1 MTTPDSARKFL
12 VSVLGFIRERKLLV
26 AAIAVVLGVALSWL
40 IHLPTGYSGHAHP
53 SQAIS
58 TDFSSGFSV
67 AWEMTSKD
75 LGVDEPVVATTRV
88 DGVLVAVTG
97 KKDGSSKGATT
108 FSGTLIGIDPSGSTP
123 TVLWRHEFN
132 SESDTFFTWDD
143 SIIAG
148 GETIRASDGTVTA
161 TWDTPLPTTVGYDH
175 DPGSPRVV
183 LSPSSHPSWG
193 AVAGFIPVTWPVV
206 VTCTSI
212 YNSTTGGR
220 DEEPSCTGW
229 HKDGTQA
236 WNYALTRNADGQTV
250 HPTVISTANS
260 HLILWHYDNDHPYL
274 DSFLSLTDGSVTDLG
289 VAFSGYLSIDSID
302 ATSNIYA
309 TSDGWLVY
317 GSIYAHFEDG
327 DIAVLNPDGSL
338 REMMTLTTNSLSWST
353 FITTTCVDAD
363 GYTVR
368 PTTEQSLTALRT
380 GRGWTP
386 MCYGVESNRPDSST
400 YALNG
405 RAFLAPDEDGT
416 PTDTHYKQGSF
427 FSTDGSLILGI
438 QSIESDK
445 KNSTKEEAP
454 ALYYSRSGVK
464 IASLSQVGARSA
476 QPFYDDLLIASP
488 AHPDSW
494 LARQRSF
501 LGTYPHPDTVLMG
514 ITPRRAS

>member
-1 MTTPDSARKFL
+1 MTAPDSARNFL

-26 AAIAVVLGVALSWL
+26 AAIAVVLGIGLSWL
-40 IHLPTGYSGHAHP
+40 IHLPTGYSGRAHP

-75 LGVDEPVVATTRV
+75 LGVDGPIAATTRV

-97 KKDGSSKGATT
+97 KKNGSSKGATT

-132 SESDTFFTWDD
+132 SESDTLFTWDD

-161 TWDTPLPTTVGYDH
+161 TWDSPLPTTVGYDH
-175 DPGSPRVV
+175 DLGSPRV
-183 LSPSSHPSWG
+183 LSPSRPSWG
-193 AVAGFIPVTWPVV
+193 DGASFVPITSSVV

-212 YNSTTGGR
+212 DDSRSGDR
-220 DEEPSCTGW
+220 DEGPSCTGW

-250 HPTVISTANS
+250 QPTGVATVDD
-260 HLILWHYDNDHPYL
+260 HLIVGHYDNDRLYV
-274 DSFLSLTDGSVTDLG
+274 DSFLSLIDGSVTDLG
-289 VAFSGYLSIDSID
+289 VAFSGRLYVDSIY
-302 ATSNIYA
+302 ATSNTYA
-309 TSDGWLVY
+309 TSDGWLVN
-317 GSIYAHFEDG
+317 GMNDAQPEDG
-327 DIAVLNPDGSL
+327 DITVLNPDGSL
-338 REMMTLTTNSLSWST
+338 REMMTLTTNSLWWRT

-363 GYTVR
+363 GQAVQ
-368 PTTEQSLTALRT
+368 PTTEQALAALRT
-380 GRGWTP
+380 GHGWTP
-386 MCYGVESNRPDSST
+386 MCSNVVTSGSGSSI

-405 RAFLAPDEDGT
+405 RWFLAADEDGT
-416 PTDTHYKQGSF
+416 PTYAEYEQGAFLSA
-427 FSTDGSLILGI
+427 DGSLILGI
-438 QSIESDK
+438 QSIKSDE

-454 ALYYSRSGVK
+454 ALYYSRSGVT

-476 QPFYDDLLIASP
+476 QPFYDDLLIATP
-488 AHPDSW
+488 VP
-494 LARQRSF
+494 QRNIF
-501 LGTYPHPDTVLMG
+501 LRYLGGYPHPDTVLMG
-514 ITPRRAS
+514 ITPKRAG

>member
-1 MTTPDSARKFL
+1 MTAPDSARNFL

-26 AAIAVVLGVALSWL
+26 AAIAVVLGIGLSWL

-75 LGVDEPVVATTRV
+75 LGVDGPVVATTRV

-132 SESDTFFTWDD
+132 SESGTLFTWND

-161 TWDTPLPTTVGYDH
+161 TWDSPLPTTVGYDH
-175 DPGSPRVV
+175 DLGSPRV
-183 LSPSSHPSWG
+183 LSPSRPSWG
-193 AVAGFIPVTWPVV
+193 DGASFVPITWPVV

-212 YNSTTGGR
+212 DDSRSGDR
-220 DEEPSCTGW
+220 DEGPSCTGW

-236 WNYALTRNADGQTV
+236 WNYALTRNADRLTV
-250 HPTVISTANS
+250 QPTGVATVDD
-260 HLILWHYDNDHPYL
+260 HLIVGHSENDYDLYV
-274 DSFLSLTDGSVTDLG
+274 DSFLSLVDGSVTDLD
-289 VAFSGYLSIDSID
+289 VPFSGRISID
-302 ATSNIYA
+302 NVYA
-309 TSDGWLVY
+309 TSDGWIINGMGYSQL
-317 GSIYAHFEDG
+317 EDG

-338 REMMTLTTNSLSWST
+338 REMVTLTTNSLQWQTLSNT
-353 FITTTCVDAD
+353 MCTDAD
-363 GYTVR
+363 GQAVQ
-368 PTTEQSLTALRT
+368 PTTEQALAALRT
-380 GRGWTP
+380 GHGWTP
-386 MCYGVESNRPDSST
+386 MCSNVVTSGSGSSI

-405 RAFLAPDEDGT
+405 RWFLAADEDGT
-416 PTDTHYKQGSF
+416 PTYAEYEQGAFLSA
-427 FSTDGSLILGI
+427 DGSLILGI
-438 QSIESDK
+438 QSIKSDK

-454 ALYYSRSGVK
+454 ALYYSRSGVT

-476 QPFYDDLLIASP
+476 QPFYDDLLIATP
-488 AHPDSW
+488 VP
-494 LARQRSF
+494 QRNIF
-501 LGTYPHPDTVLMG
+501 LRYLGTYPHPDTVLMG
-514 ITPRRAS
+514 ITPKRAG

>member
-1 MTTPDSARKFL
+1 MTAPDSARNFL

-26 AAIAVVLGVALSWL
+26 AAIAVVLGIGLSWL

-75 LGVDEPVVATTRV
+75 LGVDGPVVATTRV

-132 SESDTFFTWDD
+132 SESGTLFTWDD

-175 DPGSPRVV
+175 DRGSPRV
-183 LSPSSHPSWG
+183 LFPRPSWG
-193 AVAGFIPVTWPVV
+193 DGGSFVPITSSVV
-206 VTCTSI
+206 VTCTPINDSRSGDR
-212 YNSTTGGR
+212 NEG
-220 DEEPSCTGW
+220 PSCTGW

-236 WNYALTRNADGQTV
+236 WNYAVTRNADGQTV
-250 HPTVISTANS
+250 KPTGVATVDD
-260 HLILWHYDNDHPYL
+260 HLIVGHYDNDRLYV
-274 DSFLSLTDGSVTDLG
+274 DSFLSLIDGSVTDLG
-289 VAFSGYLSIDSID
+289 VAFSGRLYVDSIY
-302 ATSNIYA
+302 ATSNTYA
-309 TSDGWLVY
+309 TSDGWLVN
-317 GSIYAHFEDG
+317 GMNDAQPEDG
-327 DIAVLNPDGSL
+327 DVTVLNPDGSL
-338 REMMTLTTNSLSWST
+338 REMMTLTTNSLWWRT

-363 GYTVR
+363 GQAVQ
-368 PTTEQSLTALRT
+368 PTTEQALAALRT
-380 GRGWTP
+380 GHGWTP
-386 MCYGVESNRPDSST
+386 MCSNVVTSGSGSSI

-405 RAFLAPDEDGT
+405 RWFLAADEDGT
-416 PTDTHYKQGSF
+416 PTYTEYEQGAFLSA
-427 FSTDGSLILGI
+427 DGSLILGI
-438 QSIESDK
+438 QSIKSDE

-454 ALYYSRSGVK
+454 ALYYSRSGVT

-476 QPFYDDLLIASP
+476 QPFYDDLLIATP
-488 AHPDSW
+488 VP
-494 LARQRSF
+494 QRNFF
-501 LGTYPHPDTVLMG
+501 LRYLGGYPHPDTVLMG
-514 ITPRRAS
+514 ITPKRAG

>member
-1 MTTPDSARKFL
+1 MTAPDSARNFL

-26 AAIAVVLGVALSWL
+26 AAIAVVLGIGLSWL

-75 LGVDEPVVATTRV
+75 LGVDGPVVATTRV

-132 SESDTFFTWDD
+132 SESGTLFTWDD

-175 DPGSPRVV
+175 DRGSPRV
-183 LSPSSHPSWG
+183 LFPRPSWG
-193 AVAGFIPVTWPVV
+193 DGGSFVPITSSVV
-206 VTCTSI
+206 VTCTPINDSQE
-212 YNSTTGGR
+212 GDR
-220 DEEPSCTGW
+220 DEGPSCTGW

-236 WNYALTRNADGQTV
+236 WNYAVTRNADRLTV
-250 HPTVISTANS
+250 QPTGVATVDD
-260 HLILWHYDNDHPYL
+260 HLIVGHSENDYDLHV
-274 DSFLSLTDGSVTDLG
+274 DSFLSLVDGSVTDLD
-289 VAFSGYLSIDSID
+289 VPFSGRISID
-302 ATSNIYA
+302 NVYA
-309 TSDGWLVY
+309 TSDGWIINGMGYSQL
-317 GSIYAHFEDG
+317 EDG

-338 REMMTLTTNSLSWST
+338 REMVTLTTNSLQWQTLSNT
-353 FITTTCVDAD
+353 MCTDAD
-363 GYTVR
+363 GQAVQ
-368 PTTEQSLTALRT
+368 PTTEQALAALRT
-380 GRGWTP
+380 GHGWTP
-386 MCYGVESNRPDSST
+386 MCSNVVTSGSGSSI

-405 RAFLAPDEDGT
+405 RWFLAADEDGT
-416 PTDTHYKQGSF
+416 PTYTEYEQGAFLSA
-427 FSTDGSLILGI
+427 DGSLILGI
-438 QSIESDK
+438 QSIKSDE

-454 ALYYSRSGVK
+454 ALYYSRSGVT

-476 QPFYDDLLIASP
+476 QPFYDDLLIATP
-488 AHPDSW
+488 VP
-494 LARQRSF
+494 QRNIF
-501 LGTYPHPDTVLMG
+501 LRYLGGYPHPDTVLMG
-514 ITPRRAS
+514 ITPKRAG

>member
-1 MTTPDSARKFL
+1 MTAPDSARKFL

-26 AAIAVVLGVALSWL
+26 AAIAVVLGIGLSWL
-40 IHLPTGYSGHAHP
+40 IHLPTGYSGRAHP

-75 LGVDEPVVATTRV
+75 LGVDGPVVATTRV

-175 DPGSPRVV
+175 DPSSPRVV
-183 LSPSSHPSWG
+183 LSPSHPSWG

-260 HLILWHYDNDHPYL
+260 HLIVWHYDNDHPYL

-464 IASLSQVGARSA
+464 IASLSQVGAKSA
-476 QPFYDDLLIASP
+476 QPFYDDLLIATP
-488 AHPDSW
+488 VPK
-494 LARQRSF
+494 RNVF
-501 LGTYPHPDTVLMG
+501 LRYLGGYPHPDTVLMG

>member
-1 MTTPDSARKFL
+1 MTAPDSERNFL

-26 AAIAVVLGVALSWL
+26 AAIAVVLGIGLSWL

-75 LGVDEPVVATTRV
+75 LGVDGPIAATTRV

-132 SESDTFFTWDD
+132 SESDTLFTWND

-161 TWDTPLPTTVGYDH
+161 TWDSALPTTVGYDH
-175 DPGSPRVV
+175 DLGSPRV
-183 LSPSSHPSWG
+183 LSPSRPSWG
-193 AVAGFIPVTWPVV
+193 DGASFVPITWPVV

-212 YNSTTGGR
+212 DDSRSGDR
-220 DEEPSCTGW
+220 DEGPSCTGW

-236 WNYALTRNADGQTV
+236 WNYALTRNADRLTV
-250 HPTVISTANS
+250 QPTGVATVDD
-260 HLILWHYDNDHPYL
+260 HLIVGHYDNDRLYV
-274 DSFLSLTDGSVTDLG
+274 DSFLSLIDGSVTDLG
-289 VAFSGYLSIDSID
+289 VAFSGRLYVDSID
-302 ATSNIYA
+302 ATSNTYA
-309 TSDGWLVY
+309 TSDGWLVN
-317 GSIYAHFEDG
+317 GMNDAQPEDG
-327 DIAVLNPDGSL
+327 DVTVLNPDGSL
-338 REMMTLTTNSLSWST
+338 REMMTLTTNSLWWRT

-363 GYTVR
+363 GQAVQ
-368 PTTEQSLTALRT
+368 PTTEQALAALRT
-380 GRGWTP
+380 GHGWTP
-386 MCYGVESNRPDSST
+386 MCSNVVTSGSGSSI

-405 RAFLAPDEDGT
+405 RWFLAADEDGT
-416 PTDTHYKQGSF
+416 PTYAEYEQGAFLSA
-427 FSTDGSLILGI
+427 DGSLILGI
-438 QSIESDK
+438 QSIKSDE

-454 ALYYSRSGVK
+454 ALYYSRSGVT

-476 QPFYDDLLIASP
+476 QPFYDDLLIATP
-488 AHPDSW
+488 VPK
-494 LARQRSF
+494 RNIF
-501 LGTYPHPDTVLMG
+501 LRYLGGYPHPDTVLMG
-514 ITPRRAS
+514 ITPKRAG

>member
-12 VSVLGFIRERKLLV
+12 VSTLIFIRTRKLLV
-26 AAIAVVLGVALSWL
+26 TILVSSLGVALSWL

-75 LGVDEPVVATTRV
+75 LGVDGPVVATTRV

-175 DPGSPRVV
+175 DPSSPRVV
-183 LSPSSHPSWG
+183 LSPSHPSWG
-193 AVAGFIPVTWPVV
+193 TVAGFIPVTWPVV

-260 HLILWHYDNDHPYL
+260 HLIVWHYDNDHPYL

-338 REMMTLTTNSLSWST
+338 REMMTLTTNSLSWRT

-380 GRGWTP
+380 GHGWTP
-386 MCYGVESNRPDSST
+386 MCYGAESNRPDSSM

-405 RAFLAPDEDGT
+405 KPFLAPDEDGT
-416 PTDTHYKQGSF
+416 PTDTNYEQGSF
-427 FSTDGSLILGI
+427 FSTDGSLIL
-438 QSIESDK
+438 SVPAKSDMK
-445 KNSTKEEAP
+445 DFDKDDIPTLHFTS
-454 ALYYSRSGVK
+454 SGKQV
-464 IASLSQVGARSA
+464 ASLSQVGARSA
-476 QPFYDDLLIASP
+476 QLFYDDLLIATP
-488 AHPDSW
+488 VPK
-494 LARQRSF
+494 RNIF
-501 LGTYPHPDTVLMG
+501 LRYLGGYPHPDTVLMG
-514 ITPRRAS
+514 ITPKRAS

>member
-1 MTTPDSARKFL
+1 MTAPDSARNFL

-26 AAIAVVLGVALSWL
+26 AAIAVVLGIGLSWL

-75 LGVDEPVVATTRV
+75 LGVDGPVVATTRV

-132 SESDTFFTWDD
+132 SESDTLFTWDD

-161 TWDTPLPTTVGYDH
+161 TWDSPLPTTVGYDH
-175 DPGSPRVV
+175 DLNSPRV
-183 LSPSSHPSWG
+183 LFPSRPSWG
-193 AVAGFIPVTWPVV
+193 DGAGFVPITWPVV
-206 VTCTSI
+206 VTCTPIDDSQE
-212 YNSTTGGR
+212 GDR
-220 DEEPSCTGW
+220 DEGPSCTGW

-236 WNYALTRNADGQTV
+236 WNYAVTRNADRLTV
-250 HPTVISTANS
+250 QPTGVATVDD
-260 HLILWHYDNDHPYL
+260 HLIVGHYDNDRLYV
-274 DSFLSLTDGSVTDLG
+274 DSFLSLIDGSVTDLG
-289 VAFSGYLSIDSID
+289 VAFSGRLYVDSIY
-302 ATSNIYA
+302 ATSNTYA
-309 TSDGWLVY
+309 TSDGWLVN
-317 GSIYAHFEDG
+317 GMNDAQPEDG
-327 DIAVLNPDGSL
+327 DVTVLNPDGSL
-338 REMMTLTTNSLSWST
+338 REMMTLTTNSLWWRT

-363 GYTVR
+363 GQAVQ
-368 PTTEQSLTALRT
+368 PTTEQALAALRT
-380 GRGWTP
+380 GHGWTP
-386 MCYGVESNRPDSST
+386 MCSNVVTSGSGSSI

-405 RAFLAPDEDGT
+405 RWFLAADEDGT
-416 PTDTHYKQGSF
+416 PTYTEYEQGAFLSA
-427 FSTDGSLILGI
+427 DGSLILGI
-438 QSIESDK
+438 QSIKSDE

-454 ALYYSRSGVK
+454 ALYYSRSGVT

-476 QPFYDDLLIASP
+476 QPFYDDLLIATP
-488 AHPDSW
+488 VP
-494 LARQRSF
+494 QRNIF
-501 LGTYPHPDTVLMG
+501 LRYLGGYPHPDTVLMG
-514 ITPRRAS
+514 ITPKRAG

>member
-26 AAIAVVLGVALSWL
+26 AAIAVVLGIGLSWL

-75 LGVDEPVVATTRV
+75 LGVDGPIAATTRV

-132 SESDTFFTWDD
+132 SESDTLFTWDD

-183 LSPSSHPSWG
+183 LSPSHPSRG
-193 AVAGFIPVTWPVV
+193 AVASFIPVTWPVV

-250 HPTVISTANS
+250 KPTGVATVDD
-260 HLILWHYDNDHPYL
+260 HLIVGHSENDYDLYV
-274 DSFLSLTDGSVTDLG
+274 DSFLSLVDGSVTDLD
-289 VAFSGYLSIDSID
+289 VPFSGRISID
-302 ATSNIYA
+302 NVYA
-309 TSDGWLVY
+309 TSDGWIINGMGYSQL
-317 GSIYAHFEDG
+317 EDG

-338 REMMTLTTNSLSWST
+338 REMVTLTTNSLQWQTLSNT
-353 FITTTCVDAD
+353 MCTDAD
-363 GYTVR
+363 GQAVQ
-368 PTTEQSLTALRT
+368 PTTEQALAALRT
-380 GRGWTP
+380 GHGWTP
-386 MCYGVESNRPDSST
+386 MCSNVVTSGSGSSI

-405 RAFLAPDEDGT
+405 RWFLAADEDGT
-416 PTDTHYKQGSF
+416 PTYTEYEQGAFLSA
-427 FSTDGSLILGI
+427 DGSLILGI
-438 QSIESDK
+438 QSIKSDE

-476 QPFYDDLLIASP
+476 RPFYDDLLVATP
-488 AHPDSW
+488 VP
-494 LARQRSF
+494 QRSIF
-501 LGTYPHPDTVLMG
+501 LRYLGGYPHPDTVLMG
-514 ITPRRAS
+514 ITPKRAG

>member
-1 MTTPDSARKFL
+1 MTAPDSARKFL

-26 AAIAVVLGVALSWL
+26 AAIAVVLGIGLSWL
-40 IHLPTGYSGHAHP
+40 IHLPTGYSGRAHP

-58 TDFSSGFSV
+58 TDLSSGFSV

-75 LGVDEPVVATTRV
+75 LGVDGPIAATTRV

-132 SESDTFFTWDD
+132 SESDTLFTWDD

-161 TWDTPLPTTVGYDH
+161 TWDSPLPTTVGYDH
-175 DPGSPRVV
+175 DLGSPRV
-183 LSPSSHPSWG
+183 LFPSRPSWRDG
-193 AVAGFIPVTWPVV
+193 GSFVPITSSVV

-212 YNSTTGGR
+212 DDSRSGDR
-220 DEEPSCTGW
+220 DEGPSCTGW

-236 WNYALTRNADGQTV
+236 WNYAVTRNADGQTV
-250 HPTVISTANS
+250 KPTGVATVDD
-260 HLILWHYDNDHPYL
+260 HLIVGHSENDYDLYV
-274 DSFLSLTDGSVTDLG
+274 DSFLSLVDGSVTDLD
-289 VAFSGYLSIDSID
+289 VPFSGRISID
-302 ATSNIYA
+302 NVYA
-309 TSDGWLVY
+309 TSDGWIINGMGYSQL
-317 GSIYAHFEDG
+317 EDG

-338 REMMTLTTNSLSWST
+338 RTSISLTTNSLWWRT
-353 FITTTCVDAD
+353 LITTTCTDAD
-363 GYTVR
+363 GQAVQ
-368 PTTEQSLTALRT
+368 PTTEQALTALRT
-380 GRGWTP
+380 GHGWTP
-386 MCYGVESNRPDSST
+386 MCSNVVTSGSGSSI

-405 RAFLAPDEDGT
+405 RWFLAADEDGT
-416 PTDTHYKQGSF
+416 PTYAEYEQGAFLSA
-427 FSTDGSLILGI
+427 DGSLILGI

-454 ALYYSRSGVK
+454 ALYYSRSGVT

-476 QPFYDDLLIASP
+476 QPFYDDLLIATP
-488 AHPDSW
+488 VP
-494 LARQRSF
+494 QRNIF
-501 LGTYPHPDTVLMG
+501 LRYLGTYPHPDTVLMG
-514 ITPRRAS
+514 ITPKRAG

>member
-1 MTTPDSARKFL
+1 MTAPDSARKFL

-26 AAIAVVLGVALSWL
+26 AAIAVVLGIGLSWL
-40 IHLPTGYSGHAHP
+40 IHLPTGYSGRAHP

-75 LGVDEPVVATTRV
+75 LGVDGPIAATTRV

-108 FSGTLIGIDPSGSTP
+108 FSGTLIGIDPSGSAP
-123 TVLWRHEFN
+123 AVLWRHEFN
-132 SESDTFFTWDD
+132 SESDTLFTWDD

-175 DPGSPRVV
+175 DRNSPRVV
-183 LSPSSHPSWG
+183 FPRPSWG
-193 AVAGFIPVTWPVV
+193 DGASFVPITSSVV
-206 VTCTSI
+206 VTCTPIDDSR
-212 YNSTTGGR
+212 SGDR
-220 DEEPSCTGW
+220 DEGPSCTGW

-236 WNYALTRNADGQTV
+236 WNYAVTRNADRLTV
-250 HPTVISTANS
+250 QPTGVATVDD
-260 HLILWHYDNDHPYL
+260 HLIVGHYEEAYDL
-274 DSFLSLTDGSVTDLG
+274 RVDSFLSLVDGSVTDLG
-289 VAFSGYLSIDSID
+289 VAFSGSLGID
-302 ATSNIYA
+302 NVYA
-309 TSDGWLVY
+309 TSDGWIINGMSYSQL
-317 GSIYAHFEDG
+317 EDD

-338 REMMTLTTNSLSWST
+338 RKMMTLTTNSLWWRT

-363 GYTVR
+363 GQAVQ
-368 PTTEQSLTALRT
+368 PTTEQALAALRT

-386 MCYGVESNRPDSST
+386 MCSNVVTSGSGSSI

-405 RAFLAPDEDGT
+405 RWFLAADEDGT
-416 PTDTHYKQGSF
+416 PTYAEYEQGSF

-438 QSIESDK
+438 QSIKSDE

-454 ALYYSRSGVK
+454 ALYYSRSGVT

-476 QPFYDDLLIASP
+476 QPFYDDLLIATP
-488 AHPDSW
+488 VPK
-494 LARQRSF
+494 RNIF
-501 LGTYPHPDTVLMG
+501 LRYLGGYPHPDTVLMG
-514 ITPRRAS
+514 ITPKRAG